1 MCDLK
6 LEKKKRGE
14 RRVLKVIKD
23 GWSKKLNVNCIVNG
37 CELKETLML
46 KALNENVLSKEFM

>member
-1 MCDLK
+1 M
-6 LEKKKRGE
+6 
-14 RRVLKVIKD
+14 D
-23 GWSKKLNVNCIVNG
+23 GQKLNVNCIVNG